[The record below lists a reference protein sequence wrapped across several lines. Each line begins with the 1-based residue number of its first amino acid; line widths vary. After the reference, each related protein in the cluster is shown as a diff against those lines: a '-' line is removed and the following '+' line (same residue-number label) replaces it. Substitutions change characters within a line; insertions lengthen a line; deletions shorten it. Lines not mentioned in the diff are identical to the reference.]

1 MRGGTPTRAGG
12 TLAEMIVALTLS
24 AIVLGTATTSLL
36 RQHRAAASLGGM
48 AWSGAQLRAATGAVG
63 AELSLLAIASGDL
76 VPGELRDTALEL
88 RGFVG
93 AGLACDEEAGGT
105 VLAVEPVA
113 APAVAAKAGD
123 SLWWYTGVSGQE
135 WRGALIT
142 ASDSVTVPCPLLG
155 GEATRATRLRMS
167 ALDSIPLGAPLRVT
181 RKVRYSL
188 YRGGDG
194 SWQLGYREWSEPAG
208 KLAPPQPVAGPFV
221 RRAGAAR
228 SGFRYFDGNGAEL
241 STAGPGADAARV
253 ARIRLTFLMLERIAV
268 PGSDSLRRDSLDFA
282 LERMRVP

>member
-1 MRGGTPTRAGG
+1 MQGGTPPRAGG
-12 TLAEMIVALTLS
+12 TLAEVIVAMTLS
-24 AIVLGTATTSLL
+24 VIVLGTATTSLL
-36 RQHRAAASLGGM
+36 RQHRAAASLG
-48 AWSGAQLRAATGAVG
+48 ATARSGAQLRAATGAIG

-93 AGLACDEEAGGT
+93 AGLACDSDAGGA
-105 VLAVEPVA
+105 VLAVEPVS

-142 ASDSVTVPCPLLG
+142 ASDSAVAPCPLAG
-155 GEATRATRLRMS
+155 GAVTRAVRLSIS

-194 SWQLGYREWSEPAG
+194 SWQLGYREWNEPAG
-208 KLAPPQPVAGPFV
+208 KLAPPQPVAGPFI
-221 RRAGAAR
+221 RRAGAER

-241 STAGPGADAARV
+241 STGGPGADAARV
-253 ARIRLTFLMLERIAV
+253 ARIRLTFLTAERVAV
-268 PGSDSLRRDSLDFA
+268 PGSDSLRRDSLDLA
-282 LERMRVP
+282 LERMRLP